1 MNGSSLKESYELE
14 SQYGP
19 FFTGGNIEW
28 SSDGQY
34 FFCQKGGTV
43 HVLSLATGHVESILG
58 ETSTDQD
65 EDTVNSFALNPS
77 DEDVITH
84 HKSGL
89 FKLWN
94 WKEVKLKKMW
104 KAIHNGPVSKV
115 AFSRNSQ
122 TMASGGSDSSVRLW
136 DLVHQAC
143 THNLKGAQGVV
154 SVLAFHPRPDK
165 ELIFAAGDDTK
176 IYGWNSIT
184 GQQKIVLSGHF
195 SKITSL
201 LFHDDA
207 IHLVSSGRDK
217 VLILWDIS
225 QGSIV
230 RTVPVYEGVEGSFLL
245 PTNSTKLITSYQS
258 DGIYVA
264 AAGEKGVVKVWEMRS
279 GNKVYE
285 QENSLVASAKEVGGL
300 SITQLLY
307 NHVTNS
313 FAVVSTEHNI
323 IIHQLDTF
331 ECKKQLVGYSDEIL
345 DVVYFGTKDT
355 HLAVATNSP
364 DIKLYEL
371 TTMNCQLL
379 CGHTDFILS
388 LATTPANFNLLLSSA
403 KDNSVR
409 LWLMD
414 PETFQVSCVAHAV
427 RHTASVGSV
436 SLSHTAVKFFTSV
449 SQDLCLK
456 IWDLPE
462 KISSNETENTL
473 TVRCTELAHQKDINA
488 VAVSPND
495 KLVATGSQ
503 DKTAKLWTAESLQLV
518 GVLRGHRRGVWCV
531 RFSPI
536 DQVLLTTSA
545 DCNIKL
551 WSLTDLSC
559 LKTLEGHESSV
570 LRAEFLSRGM
580 QLVTAGA
587 DGLLK
592 LWSVKTSECVTTLEH
607 HENRVWALAVC
618 RNETHIISGGS
629 DSILGKWR
637 DITEEKKAAAAAE
650 AERLALE
657 EQKLSNLLKADQ
669 LLAALKLA
677 LKLERPLQ
685 VLKIIDSVIR
695 KGGDG
700 LRETIHQLKQTQ
712 KESLLRCAVTWNTN
726 SRNAQSAQLVINVL
740 LDEISSGELKVPG
753 LAASLEA
760 MIPYT
765 ERHFKRLTQL
775 MQDLHFISYTVT
787 CMQPHNKISP
797 T

>member
-1 MNGSSLKESYELE
+1 MSGSSLKESYELE
-14 SQYGP
+14 SKYGP

-28 SSDGQY
+28 SSDGQSI
-34 FFCQKGGTV
+34 FCQNGGSI
-43 HVLSLATGHVESILG
+43 HVLSLATGKVEGILG
-58 ETSTDQD
+58 ETLSEQD
-65 EDTVNSFALNPS
+65 EDTINSFALDPS
-77 DEDVITH
+77 DEDIITH

-104 KAIHNGPVSKV
+104 KSIHNGPVAKI
-115 AFSRNSQ
+115 AFSAGSQ
-122 TMASGGSDSSVRLW
+122 TVASGGSDSSVRLW
-136 DLVHQAC
+136 DLTHQAC
-143 THNLKGAQGVV
+143 THNLKGIQGVT
-154 SVLAFHPRPDK
+154 SVLAFHHQSDK

-176 IYGWNSIT
+176 IYGWNSKS
-184 GQQKIVLSGHF
+184 GKQEIVLSGHF
-195 SKITSL
+195 SRITSL
-201 LFHDDA
+201 SFHNDG

-217 VLILWDIS
+217 VLIMWNIVE
-225 QGSIV
+225 GSIV
-230 RTVPVYEGVEGSFLL
+230 RTVPVYEGIEGTCLL
-245 PTNSTKLITSYQS
+245 PPNSTELITSYQS
-258 DGIYVA
+258 QGVYVA
-264 AAGEKGVVKVWEMRS
+264 AAGEKGVVKVWDMKT
-279 GNKVYE
+279 GNHVYE
-285 QENSLVASAKEVGGL
+285 QKNSLVSAAKEDGGL
-300 SITQLLY
+300 AITQLLY
-307 NHVTNS
+307 NNVTNS
-313 FAVVSTEHNI
+313 LAVVSTEHNI
-323 IIHQLDTF
+323 ILHDLKTF
-331 ECKKQLVGYSDEIL
+331 RCTKQLVGYSDEIL
-345 DVVYFGTKDT
+345 DVVYFGKGDT

-379 CGHTDFILS
+379 SGHTDLVLS
-388 LATTPANFNLLLSSA
+388 LATTPVNYNLLLSSA

-414 PETFQVSCVAHAV
+414 PETSQTLCIAHAI

-436 SLSHTAVKFFTSV
+436 AFSHTAAKFFVSV
-449 SQDLCLK
+449 SQDSCLK
-456 IWDLPE
+456 VWDLAE
-462 KISSNETENTL
+462 KLSSIEKENTL
-473 TVRCTELAHQKDINA
+473 NVRCTELAHEKDINT
-488 VAVSPND
+488 VAISPND

-536 DQVLLTTSA
+536 DQVLMTTSA
-545 DCNIKL
+545 DCTIKL

-570 LRAEFLSRGM
+570 LRGEFLSRGM
-580 QLVTAGA
+580 QLITAGA

-592 LWSVKTSECVTTLEH
+592 LWSVKTSECIATLEH

-618 RNETHIISGGS
+618 RTESHIISGGS
-629 DSILGKWR
+629 DSVLAKWR
-637 DITEEKKAAAAAE
+637 DVTVEKKAAAAAE

-685 VLKIIDSVIR
+685 VLKIIENVIR
-695 KGGDG
+695 KGEAG
-700 LRETIHQLKQTQ
+700 LRETIHELKQTQ
-712 KESLLRCAVTWNTN
+712 KEALLRCAVTWNTN

-740 LDEISSGELKVPG
+740 LDEISSGELRVPG
-753 LAASLEA
+753 LASSLES

-775 MQDLHFISYTVT
+775 MQDLHFLSYTVT
-787 CMQPHNKISP
+787 CMQPHNKTSP
-797 T
+797 S